1 MNLII
6 FVVFGT
12 VLLSFDSVI
21 GQEIAAQLH
30 CPPEGIYAAP
40 HPKACDQYYL
50 CTNGSLTHEFCPNG
64 LMHSLSGAV
73 YGFCAHQ
80 WNVNCEGKLIPQPIS
95 TPGCPW
101 SFGFF
106 NEDDRTPC
114 NIYYSECLW
123 GVPERKECQAG
134 LFYDDRIKG
143 CNWPDKV
150 GCSSE
155 NLLGFKCPVDD
166 TTNKYWPYPRYYYTN
181 NAIITCVDHQPR
193 LVKCAE
199 DELVD
204 GASLT
209 CQAVY
214 KEDKPKYN

>member
-1 MNLII
+1 LNS
-6 FVVFGT
+6 T
-12 VLLSFDSVI
+12 VLIFFI
-21 GQEIAAQLH
+21 
-30 CPPEGIYAAP
+30 
-40 HPKACDQYYL
+40 
-50 CTNGSLTHEFCPNG
+50 EF
-64 LMHSLSGAV
+64 
-73 YGFCAHQ
+73 
-80 WNVNCEGKLIPQPIS
+80 NCIDIFFVECLAQPIS

-101 SFGFF
+101 QFGFF
-106 NEDDRTPC
+106 NEDDRVPC

-123 GVPERKECQAG
+123 GIPERKPCGQG

-155 NLLGFKCPVDD
+155 NLLQFKCPIDD
-166 TTNKYWPYPRYYYTN
+166 TGNKYWPYPRYYYTN
-181 NAIITCVDHQPR
+181 HAIITCVDHQPR
-193 LVKCAE
+193 LINCAE

-214 KEDKPKYN
+214 KEDKPRYN